1 MCSYILQADQRWHF
15 FISLPGPSKLG
26 CTFCLAICFLS
37 SGSIQ
42 ESPELCIYQHLL
54 YLELYPCLRKLQCK
68 MPLATNGSGKKNL
81 RTISRILVINLTRY
95 KSPRRQTSFE
105 YLRGA
110 LDWVEL
116 GGSTLN
122 VGGIIPQAGVLY

>member
-1 MCSYILQADQRWHF
+1 M
-15 FISLPGPSKLG
+15 GV
-26 CTFCLAICFLS
+26 
-37 SGSIQ
+37 
-42 ESPELCIYQHLL
+42 
-54 YLELYPCLRKLQCK
+54 
-68 MPLATNGSGKKNL
+68 GKKSKNYIQNIDV
-81 RTISRILVINLTRY
+81 TINTVNLTRY

-116 GGSTLN
+116 GKSTLN